1 MPVRALPVRPDLDQL
16 KHQAKDLLR
25 AFRAGDADAVRDFAE
40 FHSDAPGSIDAESA
54 KLADAQVV
62 LARSYQAPS
71 WPRLVQAVDL
81 VRAIWDD
88 DLDAVRDLVTRNP
101 ALIHEDVLIRRDSS
115 WGPPM
120 SYAANLGRDRIIRLL
135 HSLGATDLEKAA
147 GRAALQGH
155 VGTARMIYDMAGRP
169 PLDAEALG
177 GPAYT
182 LNVDGT
188 ALMLTLGAPAV
199 HPDGS
204 RAAPVAVVLETDSR
218 KPEAKHAILELYA
231 AHGLV
236 LPDTPVM
243 ALHRGRIDL
252 LAAHL
257 ERDPDLLHRTFRHRE
272 IYPAE
277 MGCRDPLDATVG
289 TPLDGT
295 TLLHMCVEYDELD
308 IARWLIAQ
316 GADVNA
322 RAATGPSGFGGYTPL
337 FNAVVSMPNFWMNY
351 RRRGP
356 FVAPF
361 AELLLEH
368 GADPN
373 ARASVWKR
381 LHPGHGNPARHDYR
395 DVTPLA
401 WGRCFHARVFVSEPA
416 ARLIE
421 QAGGRE

>member
-1 MPVRALPVRPDLDQL
+1 MPVRALPVRPNLDQL

-25 AFRAGDADAVRDFAE
+25 AFRAGDPEAVWDFAE
-40 FHSDAPGSIDAESA
+40 FHPDTVDAVNA
-54 KLADAQVV
+54 KLADAQLV
-62 LARSYQAPS
+62 LARSYQSPS
-71 WPRLVQAVDL
+71 WPRLVQATDL

-88 DLDAVRDLVTRNP
+88 DLEAVRDLVTRNP
-101 ALIHEDVLIRRDSS
+101 TLIHDNVLIRRDSS

-155 VGTARMIYDMAGRP
+155 VGTARMLYDMAGRP

-188 ALMLTLGAPAV
+188 ALMLTLGASAV
-199 HPDGS
+199 HADGS
-204 RAAPVAVVLETDSR
+204 RAAPVSVVLETDSR
-218 KPEAKHAILELYA
+218 KPDAKHAILEMYA
-231 AHGLV
+231 AHGLA

-257 ERDPDLLHRTFRHRE
+257 ERDPNLLHRTFRHRE

-277 MGCRDPLDATVG
+277 MGCREPLDATVG

-295 TLLHMCVEYDELD
+295 TLLHMCVEYDE
-308 IARWLIAQ
+308 IEVARWLIAH

-322 RAATGPSGFGGYTPL
+322 RAVIGQSGFGGYTPL

-351 RRRGP
+351 RKRGP

-373 ARASVWKR
+373 VRASIWKR
-381 LHPGHGNPARHDYR
+381 LHPGHGDPARHDYR
-395 DVTPLA
+395 DVTPLS
-401 WGRCFHARVFVSEPA
+401 WGRRFHASVFVSEPA
-416 ARLIE
+416 MLLIE
-421 QAGGRE
+421 QAGGVQ